1 MYNVIYMC
9 VAGAY
14 SGTAGGSMVVEWQD
28 YGVSHTFA
36 SSPLRNH
43 QYLLLYTHTHTMYS
57 IHTYEVRPEAK
68 FDVFLI
74 LVILGILVMEM

>member
-1 MYNVIYMC
+1 M
-9 VAGAY
+9 AGLR
-14 SGTAGGSMVVEWQD
+14 GE
-28 YGVSHTFA
+28 SHICIFSSSQPPIFA
-36 SSPLRNH
+36 FI
-43 QYLLLYTHTHTMYS
+43 YTHTHTMYS

>member
-1 MYNVIYMC
+1 
-9 VAGAY
+9 
-14 SGTAGGSMVVEWQD
+14 MVVEWQD

-57 IHTYEVRPEAK
+57 IHTYEARPEAK
-68 FDVFLI
+68 FEVFLI
-74 LVILGILVMEM
+74 LVILGILVMEKNLFTKEILNATPPVETFL